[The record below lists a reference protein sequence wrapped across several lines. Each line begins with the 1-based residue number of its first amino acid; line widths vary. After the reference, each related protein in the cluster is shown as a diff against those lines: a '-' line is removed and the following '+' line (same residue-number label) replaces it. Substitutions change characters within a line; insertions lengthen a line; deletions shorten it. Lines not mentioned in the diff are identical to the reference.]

1 MLRQG
6 RFIIFGLFVIL
17 IISGLLTPFSYNHIN
32 VKLLLE
38 LVFLCIVFLSLRK
51 LKKQLLGYLIIAA
64 FYLIYSYILA
74 YTHKITDFIMIYKT
88 FFYLVMLS
96 LVLGRRVFD
105 YSFIKYLFYIFIG
118 ALLFKYIYSLSF
130 QFAHRPGL
138 LIENNFELMF
148 LLLLFLAK
156 RSFERRVFYLDYV
169 LLFMIVL
176 LSGSRSAIL
185 CMLPLLL
192 CERFGENLAYKSI
205 KYIGLVFA
213 FILVLLVIFFRMEG
227 MSIEDVD
234 RVKFLI
240 VFLQEI
246 EGWSFWNYLF
256 GNPPI
261 TALSNANCSVLNYYE
276 ELFSDTNT
284 NLCYSV
290 VLHSHIL
297 RIILDHGILGLLF
310 IYLYLYRILRLSM
323 LNKKI
328 IYPTLLILL
337 INSLSVS
344 SLNSIFAM
352 FGLLILVNLKQDNI
366 PEK

>member
-1 MLRQG
+1 M
-6 RFIIFGLFVIL
+6 IFGLFVCF
-17 IISGLLTPFSYNHIN
+17 IISGILTPFSYNHLN

-38 LVFLCIVFLSLRK
+38 LLFLSLVFLGLRK
-51 LKKQLLGYLIIAA
+51 IKKQLLGYLIIAA
-64 FYLIYSYILA
+64 IYILYSYILA

-88 FFYLVMLS
+88 FLYLIMLS

-105 YSFIKYLFYIFIG
+105 YSFIKYLFYILIG
-118 ALLFKYIYSLSF
+118 SLLFKYVYSLLF
-130 QFAHRPGL
+130 QITHRPGL
-138 LIENNFELMF
+138 LTENNFELVL

-156 RSFERRVFYLDYV
+156 RSFENRVVYLDYI
-169 LLFMIVL
+169 LLFLILV

-185 CMLPLLL
+185 CMIPLLWF
-192 CERFGENLAYKSI
+192 ERFGENLIYKSI
-205 KYIGLVFA
+205 KYIGFLFA
-213 FILVLLVIFFRMEG
+213 FILALLVIYFRMEG

-234 RVKFLI
+234 RVKFLS

-261 TALSNANCSVLNYYE
+261 TALSNANCSFLNYYE
-276 ELFSDTNT
+276 KLFSDINT

-297 RIILDHGILGLLF
+297 RSILDHGILGLLF
-310 IYLYLYRILRLSM
+310 IYLYLFRILQLSM
-323 LNKKI
+323 LDKKI

-344 SLNSIFAM
+344 SFNSVFAI
-352 FGLLILVNLKQDNI
+352 FGLLILINLKKENI
-366 PEK
+366 TANE